1 MRTDK
6 IADAVV
12 NVINIAGYIS
22 LTAFMAFFIILAVL
36 ALALT
41 FIEGDIFN
49 LIGVGGCAF
58 LAWVLWSV
66 RREIL

>member
-1 MRTDK
+1 MKTEKITDAIVK
-6 IADAVV
+6 A
-12 NVINIAGYIS
+12 INIAGYIS
-22 LTAFMAFFIILAVL
+22 VTAFMVFFIILAVF
-36 ALALT
+36 ALVLT

-58 LAWVLWSV
+58 ITWVLWSV